1 MTAAS
6 LEGAN
11 SMMHAFPPPPE
22 GQVTLANWRTAPFSH
37 WGFSHVRELI
47 PSAEIKNDPRSVRPL
62 PEAPTALPSLDRIAE
77 PCNALLVLHRGR
89 IVAERYADGMTAGT
103 PHILM
108 SVSKSMLGLLAGI
121 LAESGCLDTGAPVT
135 EHVPEVSNTAY
146 RGATVRQLLDMR
158 AGILF
163 DEDYMAGDGPIV
175 DYRRATGWNPLEP
188 GEPPSDLRSFLAQ
201 LAGADGS
208 HGQRF
213 HYVSPN
219 TDLLAWVI
227 ERAAGERYAD
237 LMGRL
242 LWAPAGAGWPAYITV
257 DRLGAPRAAGGMC
270 VTARDLARIGQLIVE
285 NGRRDGR
292 QVLPE
297 RWIDDIESNGD
308 PEAWEAGEFS
318 SFFPGRRMH
327 YRSQC
332 YVLRGKNPLIFGIG
346 IHGQNLYVDRY
357 AEVVMV
363 RLCSRPLPIEPE
375 LISRGL
381 EDALAVRDFLA
392 AA

>member
-1 MTAAS
+1 
-6 LEGAN
+6 
-11 SMMHAFPPPPE
+11 MMNGFPPPPE
-22 GQVTLANWRTAPFSH
+22 AQVTLANWRTAPFSR
-37 WGFSHVRELI
+37 WAFSHVRELI
-47 PSAEIKNDPRSVRPL
+47 PSAEIANDPRSVHPL
-62 PEAPTALPSLDRIAE
+62 PEAPAALPGFDRMAE
-77 PCNALLVLHRGR
+77 SCDALLALHRGR
-89 IVAERYADGMTAGT
+89 IVAERYAEGMTAGT

-121 LAESGCLDTGAPVT
+121 LVESGRLDTDAPVAGY
-135 EHVPEVSNTAY
+135 VPEVGGGAY

-163 DEDYMAGDGPIV
+163 DEDYMAAAGPIV
-175 DYRRATGWNPLEP
+175 EYRRATGWNPPEP
-188 GEPPSDLRSFLAQ
+188 DEPPSDLRTFLAR
-201 LAGADGS
+201 LTGADRP

-242 LWAPAGAGWPAYITV
+242 LWAPAGAARPAYITV

-297 RWIDDIESNGD
+297 RWIDDIEGNGD
-308 PEAWEAGEFS
+308 PDAWAAGDFAP
-318 SFFPGRRMH
+318 FFPGRPMH

-332 YVLRGKNPLIFGIG
+332 YVLRGETPLIFGIG
-346 IHGQNLYVDRY
+346 IHGQNLYVDRR
-357 AEVVMV
+357 ADVVVV
-363 RLCSRPLPIEPE
+363 RLSSRALPIEPDRI
-375 LISRGL
+375 LSGL
-381 EDALAVRDFLA
+381 EDALAIRDALA
-392 AA
+392 GG